1 MNSGRYSLGEYVVD
15 PHRGSWFHGGHMVQS
30 SCVTSYRGV
39 EQILDRALI
48 QSGEQDRSMG
58 MTLVSAPTEN
68 RRNPPSPMPAADRS
82 VPALGSRSMS
92 PRRVPT
98 LISPDATDGDLVGAI
113 RERNPDA
120 LAEIFRRYG
129 AAVYGVS
136 RRVLADDAL
145 AEDIT
150 QDVFLRLWSE
160 SHRFDEQRGT
170 LRSFLQRQAH
180 SRSVERVR
188 SEEAR
193 RRREDRSLALDVD
206 PVENLESQVIA
217 AIESDRIRQAL
228 LSLDADDRRA
238 IVLAYYG
245 GSSYREVAT
254 RLGLPEGTVKSR
266 IRAGLRRLSSMLGEG
281 GLEAER

>member
-1 MNSGRYSLGEYVVD
+1 
-15 PHRGSWFHGGHMVQS
+15 
-30 SCVTSYRGV
+30 
-39 EQILDRALI
+39 
-48 QSGEQDRSMG
+48 
-58 MTLVSAPTEN
+58 MTLVSAPAEN
-68 RRNPPSPMPAADRS
+68 RQNLPSPTPIAGRS
-82 VPALGSRSMS
+82 VPPWASRSMS
-92 PRRVPT
+92 PRRAPA
-98 LISPDATDGDLVGAI
+98 LISPDATDGELMSALRD
-113 RERNPDA
+113 RNPDA
-120 LAEIFRRYG
+120 LAEVFRRHG
-129 AAVYGVS
+129 GSVYGVS

-150 QDVFLRLWSE
+150 QDLFLRLWNE
-160 SHRFDEQRGT
+160 PDRFDEQRGT

-206 PVENLESQVIA
+206 PLENLESQVMSSID
-217 AIESDRIRQAL
+217 SDRIRDAL
-228 LSLDADDRRA
+228 SALDADDRRA

-245 GSSYREVAT
+245 GISYREVAT

-266 IRAGLRRLSSMLGEG
+266 IRAGLRRLSSMLDDG

>member
-1 MNSGRYSLGEYVVD
+1 
-15 PHRGSWFHGGHMVQS
+15 
-30 SCVTSYRGV
+30 
-39 EQILDRALI
+39 
-48 QSGEQDRSMG
+48 
-58 MTLVSAPTEN
+58 MTLVSAPVEN
-68 RRNPPSPMPAADRS
+68 RRNLSSPMPAADRS

-92 PRRVPT
+92 PRRAPT
-98 LISPDATDGDLVGAI
+98 LISPDASDSDLVGAI
-113 RERNPDA
+113 RERNPEA
-120 LAEIFRRYG
+120 LAEGFRRYG

-150 QDVFLRLWSE
+150 QDVFLRLWNE
-160 SHRFDEQRGT
+160 PHRFDEQRGT

-188 SEEAR
+188 AEEAR
-193 RRREDRSLALDVD
+193 RRREDRTLALDVD
-206 PVENLESQVIA
+206 PIENLESQVMA
-217 AIESDRIRQAL
+217 AIESDRIRKAL

-245 GSSYREVAT
+245 GISYREVAT

-266 IRAGLRRLSSMLGEG
+266 IRAGLRRLSSMLGDG